1 MGAAFVALW
10 VALIVLAGVC
20 FVASI
25 FTAQRRENRRA
36 RHWRAVI

>member
-10 VALIVLAGVC
+10 VALIIVAGVA

-25 FTAQRRENRRA
+25 FTATRRENRRA
-36 RHWRAVI
+36 RHWRDVI

>member
-10 VALIVLAGVC
+10 VALIVFAGGC

-25 FTAQRRENRRA
+25 FTAQRREHRRA
-36 RHWRAVI
+36 RHWRDVI

>member
-1 MGAAFVALW
+1 MGAAFVAFW

-25 FTAQRRENRRA
+25 FTAENTA
-36 RHWRAVI
+36 APAIGAT